1 MDMIKLKRL
10 KTSNDLQEIK
20 NIITEIFEDFK
31 GDQVYVKI
39 DYMLRIFD
47 NVIFNYNIIEKLQ
60 TKLIFDHLCLHI
72 KKLDEELYNKLKVG
86 LFFRVPGYFIKII
99 KNALDIGHRQI
110 LEFIDRIEGDNSVKS
125 GIYVK
130 LATTLGDIL
139 TNEVK
144 HSKFTNLERERI
156 AKILADLH
164 GIYLIERVEGV
175 DEKTK
180 TFHLRLKSNYENA
193 ILSYQKRDLQE
204 DLQNVVNYSEKT
216 IFRMAKGDFNKQ
228 FVVYSPLRLGLSSAN
243 ASDNHTRAK
252 EKGSRALNAG
262 INISL
267 DSKSKPEIPITIKA
281 RRLEEKV
288 LKIRSLDL
296 DEDFSLEKNSEINS
310 KFYFKYRYEKDELEL
325 LKQAL
330 VHVGIINLDS
340 VDPLQDIIDFT
351 GGGGLELITDVGVF
365 KGTGLGTSSILS
377 ASLLMCL
384 YRISNQTKNMK
395 YPILYDQSLLLE
407 QSIGFNS
414 GWQDARGAIGGS
426 SAVKSFCTEPT
437 RNLPEPKL
445 NFIDIDEK
453 EFENRI
459 VLYYTGIKRFATT
472 NLNVVLDVYLSR
484 DYERYPAIRQ
494 SFLVHEQMLES
505 LKINDYETFGINAS
519 LYWKLRKTIDPTATN
534 EKIESLFDSLE
545 VSGYFEGGLLTGA
558 GGGGFAVLIA
568 KEDMKDELIDF
579 LQSLEMENS
588 FVANYK
594 LNKEG
599 LTLKEI

>member
-1 MDMIKLKRL
+1 
-10 KTSNDLQEIK
+10 
-20 NIITEIFEDFK
+20 
-31 GDQVYVKI
+31 
-39 DYMLRIFD
+39 MLRIFD
-47 NVIFNYNIIEKLQ
+47 NVIFNYNIIEKFQ
-60 TKLIFDHLCLHI
+60 TKLIFDHLCLQI
-72 KKLDEELYNKLKVG
+72 KDLDEELYNKLKVG

-99 KNALDIGHRQI
+99 KNALDIGHQQI
-110 LEFIDRIEGDNSVKS
+110 LEFIDRIEADNSVKS

-164 GIYLIERVEGV
+164 GIYLIERVDGV

-193 ILSYQKRDLQE
+193 ILAYQKRDLQE

-228 FVVYSPLRLGLSSAN
+228 FIVYSPLRLGLSSAN

-267 DSKSKPEIPITIKA
+267 DSKSKPVIPITIKA
-281 RRLEEKV
+281 RRLEENI
-288 LKIRSLDL
+288 LQIRSEDL
-296 DEDFSLEKNSEINS
+296 NEEFSLEKKSESNS
-310 KFYFKYRYEKDELEL
+310 KSFFRYRYEPDELQL

-330 VHVGIINLDS
+330 VHVGIVNPDS
-340 VDPLQDIIDFT
+340 IDPLQDIIDFT
-351 GGGGLELITDVGVF
+351 GGGGIELITDVGVF

-426 SAVKSFCTEPT
+426 SAIKSFCTEPT

-445 NFIDIDEK
+445 NFIEIDEK

-459 VLYYTGIKRFATT
+459 VLFYTGIKRFATI
-472 NLNVVLDVYLSR
+472 NLNAVLDVYLSR

-505 LKINDYETFGINAS
+505 LKINDYETFGINAY
-519 LYWKLRKTIDPTATN
+519 LYWKLRKTIDPSATN
-534 EKIESLFDSLE
+534 EKIESLFESLE
-545 VSGYFEGGLLTGA
+545 ISGYFEGGLLTGA
-558 GGGGFAVLIA
+558 GGGGFAVLIS
-568 KEDMKDELIDF
+568 KEDMKDELINF
-579 LQSLEMENS
+579 LESLEMENS